1 MTEVGFD
8 QAFTYAYS
16 RREQTY
22 AGLFYADDVP
32 AEVKARRLGELIDAF
47 QGAAERR
54 SARWEA
60 GRLHLVLVE
69 GRGKRIS
76 LARRP
81 RQLQA
86 QRPATAPAAP
96 AATADPAA
104 PATPVTDD
112 DDDDEENDDDAGQG
126 AAAYLGDGSWTGR
139 TDTNKRVVFPT
150 PFPALAGLSR
160 AEAARFAALA
170 VSGGDLRADADAVAA
185 LIAEVAAARSGDAAP
200 PDATVSVDKGQYV
213 VVKVLS
219 GRGHTLRAVPV
230 AVVDDLLVAAA
241 LDLPNLLATNVD

>member
-1 MTEVGFD
+1 MGFD

-126 AAAYLGDGSWTGR
+126 TAAYLGDGSWTGR